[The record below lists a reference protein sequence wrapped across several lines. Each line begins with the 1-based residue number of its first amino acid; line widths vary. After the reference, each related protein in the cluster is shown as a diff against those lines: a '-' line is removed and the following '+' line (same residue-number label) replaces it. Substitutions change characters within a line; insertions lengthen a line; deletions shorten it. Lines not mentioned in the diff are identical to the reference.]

1 VKVKADTKNLKTV
14 KVKAD
19 TKKTTEK
26 QNPKTIINSKTKS
39 NTKEELRAIPR

>member
-19 TKKTTEK
+19 TKKQLRNKIQK
-26 QNPKTIINSKTKS
+26 Q
-39 NTKEELRAIPR
+39 L